1 MRILHAPSNIAN
13 QAWALAEGFRALGH
27 DVEVWHYGP
36 NKFDFPADRTVP
48 FPPEKPADLWRL
60 VDEALERFD
69 VFHFHYARSLIPR
82 QVGAIPGLWD
92 LPLYRAAGK
101 PVFFTFHG
109 SDVRLRSKHMARERW
124 SYFKYAD
131 VPCDEDDIRKRLAII
146 RTYASRLFVC
156 SPVNEAWVPDA
167 RFHPRAILTT
177 LWPFVGPRN
186 RDVPVV
192 AHVPSR
198 RSTKGTDVVL
208 RAVEEAKTKGLE
220 FEFRL
225 IENLPH
231 ADVRT
236 AVEEA
241 DVLVDNLLLGDY
253 EVTGL
258 EAMCL
263 GKTVIA
269 RLDEVVE
276 KMMGPVPVLNA
287 NPDTFAGVL
296 AKAIGDPDL
305 RKEMG
310 EQARAF
316 VERNHD
322 ATEVARRIL
331 PDYEKPAGTPPLS
344 FPDWAAISSARR
356 EERLEELIVELRTAL
371 ASKGTEVVVSGAQKG
386 PFTKLGAKIDS
397 LLRRLK
403 RALRRPG
410 RP

>member
-1 MRILHAPSNIAN
+1 MKILHAPSNIAN
-13 QAWALAEGFRALGH
+13 QSWAIAEGLRALGH
-27 DVEVWHYGP
+27 EVEVWHYGP
-36 NKFDFPADRTVP
+36 NKFDFPVDRAVP
-48 FPPEKPADLWRL
+48 FPPERPGDLWKL

-82 QVGAIPGLWD
+82 QVGSIPGLWD
-92 LPLYRAAGK
+92 LPLYRSENK

-109 SDVRLRSKHMARERW
+109 SDVRLRSKHVARERW

-156 SPVNEAWVPDA
+156 SPVNETWVPDA
-167 RFHPRAILTT
+167 RFHPRAL
-177 LWPFVGPRN
+177 LVAQWPFVGQRN

-208 RAVEEAKTKGLE
+208 KAVEQAQSAGAS

-231 ADVRT
+231 AEVR
-236 AVEEA
+236 AAMEEA
-241 DVLVDNLLLGDY
+241 DILVDNLLLGDY

-269 RLDEVVE
+269 RLDDAVE
-276 KMMGPVPVLNA
+276 KTMGPVPVLNA

-296 AKAIGDPDL
+296 ARAIGDADL
-305 RKEMG
+305 RKQLG
-310 EQARAF
+310 EQAREF
-316 VERNHD
+316 VEKNHD
-322 ATEVARRIL
+322 ATVVARRIL
-331 PDYEKPAGTPPLS
+331 PEYENPAGTPPTS
-344 FPDWAAISSARR
+344 FPDWAALSSARR
-356 EERLEELIVELRTAL
+356 EERLEEMIVELRTAL
-371 ASKGTEVVVSGAQKG
+371 ASHGKEVVVAGTRRG
-386 PFTKLGAKIDS
+386 PFTRLGAKIDA
-397 LLRRLK
+397 LLRRLLG
-403 RALRRPG
+403 RAR
-410 RP
+410 